1 MESDSYYMGLALE
14 AAREGLAAGE
24 VPVGAVLVDEVGL
37 VLARAFNQ
45 PIGLSDPTAHA
56 EIMVLRAGARLR
68 GNYRLPGLSLYVTI
82 EPCIMCLGAMLAA
95 RVRRVVFG
103 APDPKGGACVS
114 LYRLPEDTRLNHRL
128 EVTGGIRER
137 ECRELVQEFFK
148 SPAIRTIFPSPWQGG
163 RGKINDLPHE
173 NRKQRKPSFRRGTE
187 EAVTGPTRNRLGGST
202 LPRGFESHPLRH
214 VKTG

>member
-1 MESDSYYMGLALE
+1 MESDSYYLGLALE
-14 AAREGLAAGE
+14 TAREGLAAGE
-24 VPVGAVLVDEVGL
+24 VPVGAVLVGEAGE

-45 PIGLSDPTAHA
+45 PISLSDPTAHA
-56 EIMVLRAGARLR
+56 EIMVLRAGAQLR

-114 LYRLPEDTRLNHRL
+114 LYRLPEDARLNHRL
-128 EVTGGIRER
+128 EVTGGVREA

-148 SPAIRTIFPSPWQGG
+148 T
-163 RGKINDLPHE
+163 
-173 NRKQRKPSFRRGTE
+173 RR
-187 EAVTGPTRNRLGGST
+187 
-202 LPRGFESHPLRH
+202 
-214 VKTG
+214 